1 MFNVV
6 SAHVDYFQDIYY
18 QKPSWILF
26 LLTKKFV
33 GERDFP
39 TQNSYTGQVYCLSLS
54 RDKKF
59 LMSLVQS
66 ANQFK
71 SPGNNKCLNQKPLG
85 GRRR

>member
-6 SAHVDYFQDIYY
+6 LAHVDYFQDMYHR
-18 QKPSWILF
+18 KPSWILF

-39 TQNSYTGQVYCLSLS
+39 IQNSYTGQVQCLSQS
-54 RDKKF
+54 RNQKF
-59 LMSLVQS
+59 VMSLVQS

-71 SPGNNKCLNQKPLG
+71 SLGNNQCLNQKQLG